1 MAAAQV
7 IQSRAV
13 NNNFEGNNKYFIL
26 LTFIGDNFKGTVKI
40 IHKTTVTVYL
50 IISGLLKFRLMETN
64 MNEFAIIHIFE
75 ARKDLLKFCIITI
88 WTRASNYF
96 GVGESSVD
104 QDRLRFTETSPASIC
119 RSWPRAGLAS
129 GSSSES
135 RVRGAREAAGE
146 GRNVRPLPIYK

>member
-1 MAAAQV
+1 MN
-7 IQSRAV
+7 S
-13 NNNFEGNNKYFIL
+13 KL
-26 LTFIGDNFKGTVKI
+26 
-40 IHKTTVTVYL
+40 IHKDRFLKICFTSGFTV
-50 IISGLLKFRLMETN
+50 
-64 MNEFAIIHIFE
+64 
-75 ARKDLLKFCIITI
+75 

-104 QDRLRFTETSPASIC
+104 QDRLRFTDASPASIC

-146 GRNVRPLPIYK
+146 GRNV